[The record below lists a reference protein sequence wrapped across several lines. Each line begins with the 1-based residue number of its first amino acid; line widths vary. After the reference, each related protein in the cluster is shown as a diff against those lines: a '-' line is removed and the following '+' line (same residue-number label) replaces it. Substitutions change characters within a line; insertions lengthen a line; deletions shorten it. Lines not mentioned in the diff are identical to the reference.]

1 MSILLGARELAPVT
15 TQLPISWYFDQAIY
29 QRELE
34 VFFKRGPGYVGH
46 ELMVPRKNDFRA
58 LEMTDGAWALINN
71 GFGDKNGIGVNLVSN
86 VCRHRQ
92 AVMLNGAGTLP
103 SGNIVCPLHRWTYDG
118 EGKLLGAPH
127 FPQQPCLDL
136 PRKTLQRWNGML
148 FQGPRDIAVDL
159 GKLGCAKDLDFSG
172 HVLNKVEVTEYN
184 FNWKTFIEV
193 YLEDYHVEP
202 FHPGLGKFVDCGQL
216 DWEFGDWY
224 SVQTVGVNKSLSR
237 PGSEVYKRWHE
248 MVLNYRNGESP
259 AYGAIWLTYYPNI
272 MVEWYPH
279 VLVISTIV
287 PRGPEKC
294 TNIVEF
300 YYPEEIALFE
310 PEFIEAE
317 QKAYDET
324 ALEDE
329 EICQRMND
337 GRKLLWKEGRDEQGP
352 YQSPME
358 DGMVHFHEFLRRELA
373 RVE

>member
-1 MSILLGARELAPVT
+1 MSKLLGARELAPVA
-15 TQLPISWYFDQAIY
+15 TQLPISWYFDPAIH
-29 QRELE
+29 QRELD
-34 VFFKRGPGYVGH
+34 VFFKHGPGYVGH
-46 ELMVPRKNDFRA
+46 QLMVPAQNDFRA
-58 LEMTDGAWALINN
+58 LEMLGGAWALVNS
-71 GFGDKNGIGVNLVSN
+71 GVQIEMVSN

-92 AVMLNGAGTLP
+92 AVMLKGAGTLP
-103 SGNIVCPLHRWTYDG
+103 AGNIVCPIHRWTYDG
-118 EGKLLGAPH
+118 AGKLLGAPH
-127 FPQQPCLDL
+127 FPEQPCLDL
-136 PRKTLQRWNGML
+136 PRKQLQTWNGML
-148 FQGPRDIAVDL
+148 FQGPREIARDL
-159 GKLGCAKDLDFSG
+159 GRLGCAKDLDFSG

-216 DWEFGDWY
+216 SWEFGDWY
-224 SVQTVGVNKSLSR
+224 SVQTVGVNNALTR
-237 PGSEVYKRWHE
+237 PGSAVYQRWHE
-248 MVLNYRNGESP
+248 MVLRYRNGVSP
-259 AYGAIWLTYYPNI
+259 TYGAIWLTYYPNI

-279 VLVISTIV
+279 VLVISTIL

-294 TNIVEF
+294 TNVVEF

-324 ALEDE
+324 AIEDE

-337 GRKLLWKEGRDEQGP
+337 GRRMLWREGRDEQGP
-352 YQSPME
+352 YQCPME

-373 RVE
+373 RV

>member
-1 MSILLGARELAPVT
+1 MSKLPGVRELAPVA
-15 TQLPISWYFDQAIY
+15 TQLPVSWYFDPAVHA
-29 QRELE
+29 RELE
-34 VFFKRGPGYVGH
+34 IFFRQGPGYVGH
-46 ELMVPRKNDFRA
+46 NLMVPHAGDFRA
-58 LEMTDGAWALINN
+58 LELTDGAWALVNN
-71 GFGDKNGIGVNLVSN
+71 GARIDLLSN
-86 VCRHRQ
+86 ICRHRQ
-92 AVMLNGAGTLP
+92 AVILKGSGQLP
-103 SGNIVCPLHRWTYDG
+103 SGNIVCPIHRWTYDG
-118 EGKLLGAPH
+118 AGKLLGAPH

-136 PRKTLQRWNGML
+136 PRKSLQEWNGML
-148 FQGPRDIAVDL
+148 FQGPRDIAADL
-159 GKLGCAKDLDFSG
+159 GRLGSAKDLDFSG

-202 FHPGLGKFVDCGQL
+202 FHPGLGKFVDCDQL
-216 DWEFGDWY
+216 AWEFGEWY

-237 PGSEVYKRWHE
+237 PGSEVYRRWHQ
-248 MVLNYRNGESP
+248 MLLNYRNGVAP

-294 TNIVEF
+294 SNVVEF

-317 QKAYDET
+317 QSAYDET
-324 ALEDE
+324 AVEDE
-329 EICQRMND
+329 DICQRMND
-337 GRKLLWKEGRDEQGP
+337 GRKLLWQEGRDEQGP

-358 DGMVHFHEFLRRELA
+358 DGMVHFHEFIRRELLRA
-373 RVE
+373 